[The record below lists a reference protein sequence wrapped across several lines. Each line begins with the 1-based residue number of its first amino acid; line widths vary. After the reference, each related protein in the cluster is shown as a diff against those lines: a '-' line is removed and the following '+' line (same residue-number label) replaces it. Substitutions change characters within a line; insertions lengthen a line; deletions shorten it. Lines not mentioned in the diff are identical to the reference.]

1 MCNPHEI
8 SLFSNYLSRNFA
20 LKQMLPPEKIRR
32 KREKGKFQSR
42 VGFAGLAIEKGI
54 FSFVNKERI
63 VWKGLDTQ

>member
-1 MCNPHEI
+1 MCNPPEI

-20 LKQMLPPEKIRR
+20 LKQMLPPEKVR
-32 KREKGKFQSR
+32 REKGKFQSQ
-42 VGFAGLAIEKGI
+42 VGFARLAIEKGI